1 MKKIGR
7 RPTDD
12 QLLEGGG
19 GGSGSGGFGSGAARS
34 STRERV
40 EAMTPKERA
49 TLENPGKQFEGSTP
63 AQATATEKA
72 RKVQESLSPKE
83 RAELE
88 KVGEQFRA
96 KKEKPNPF
104 EMSDAERAALTPAQ
118 RRKYGSDV
126 TFKKGGKVSS
136 ASSRGD
142 GIAQRGKTKGRM
154 Y

>member
-1 MKKIGR
+1 MRKIGR

-12 QLLEGGG
+12 QLLEGGA
-19 GGSGSGGFGSGAARS
+19 GGSGSGGFSSAVRG

-63 AQATATEKA
+63 AQAKATEKT

-88 KVGEQFRA
+88 KVGEQFRT
-96 KKEKPNPF
+96 KREKPNLF

-118 RRKYGSDV
+118 RRKYGSDI
-126 TFKKGGKVSS
+126 TFKKGGKVP
-136 ASSRGD
+136 ASKRGD
-142 GIAQRGKTKGRM
+142 GIAQRGKTKGR
-154 Y
+154 YI